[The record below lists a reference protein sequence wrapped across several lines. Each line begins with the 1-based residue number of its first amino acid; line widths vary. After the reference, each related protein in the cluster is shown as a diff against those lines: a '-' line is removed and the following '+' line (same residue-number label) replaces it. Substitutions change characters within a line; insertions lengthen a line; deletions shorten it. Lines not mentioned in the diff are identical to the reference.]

1 MKNSTKK
8 QQENTLNV
16 LLKKLQRKDLL
27 RLPSNKQTTSSF
39 TMKSVVLIATKL
51 IRRILAS
58 TTN

>member
-1 MKNSTKK
+1 MKHSTKK